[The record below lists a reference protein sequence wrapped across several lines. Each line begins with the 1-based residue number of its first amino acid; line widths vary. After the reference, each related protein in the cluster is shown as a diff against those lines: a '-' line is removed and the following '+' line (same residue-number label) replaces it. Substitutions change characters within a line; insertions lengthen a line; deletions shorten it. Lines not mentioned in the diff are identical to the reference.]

1 MTAGSIRHTYSM
13 TLRHVMIIA
22 FVVMV
27 NLIEDFGNAW
37 WGNNP
42 SMSFDSS
49 NSLLFRS
56 EQKIDARKS
65 GNHG

>member
-1 MTAGSIRHTYSM
+1 MTAGLIKHTYSM
-13 TLRHVMIIA
+13 TLRHVMIIG
-22 FVVMV
+22 FVVML
-27 NLIEDFGNAW
+27 NPIEDFGNAW
-37 WGNNP
+37 WGNNH

-49 NSLLFRS
+49 NSLLSRS